1 MREILKIDTTFAK
14 QIEKECGEDVN
25 LCYQC
30 KKCTLGCPLAYAMKY
45 KPHQL
50 IRAIQLGQKDLVL
63 KDQSVWLCLSC
74 QTCMTRC
81 PQNLDFVMV
90 ADAAKIIAQ
99 HEGHRNPVLEI
110 DAFNNSFL
118 SLLERFGRTYEIGL
132 VMLIKLKTK
141 QFLKDVASGLPL
153 FLKGKFSLLP
163 HKVENVH
170 VVRRIFA
177 KVKELESK

>member
-1 MREILKIDTTFAK
+1 MREISKINTTFAE
-14 QIEKECGEDVN
+14 QIKNECGEDVY

-30 KKCTLGCPLAYAMKY
+30 KKCTLGCPTAYAMRY

-63 KDQSVWLCLSC
+63 KDQSIWFCLSC

-81 PQNLDFVMV
+81 PQNLDFVKV
-90 ADAAKIIAQ
+90 ADAARIIGKR
-99 HEGHRNPVLEI
+99 EKYKNPIPEI
-110 DAFNNSFL
+110 AAFNDSFL
-118 SLLERFGRTYEIGL
+118 FLVEKFGRIYEIGL

-141 QFLKDVASGLPL
+141 QIMKDVAMGLPL
-153 FLKGKFSLLP
+153 FFKGKFGFLP
-163 HKVENVH
+163 HKVKNVNK
-170 VVRRIFA
+170 VQRIFA